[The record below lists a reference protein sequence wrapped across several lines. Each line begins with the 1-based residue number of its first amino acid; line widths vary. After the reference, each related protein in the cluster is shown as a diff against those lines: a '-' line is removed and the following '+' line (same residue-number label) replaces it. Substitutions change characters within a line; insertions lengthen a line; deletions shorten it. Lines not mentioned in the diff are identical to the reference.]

1 MDNIH
6 CNPQV
11 QPESARKKKQELF
24 KHISSMVIKKRIDM
38 KPKKGCYGIYQTH
51 FLYSCFGTYVLILT
65 KVSSYTLRLWCLQVV
80 VLQLGCQVFVV

>member
-1 MDNIH
+1 MDNVH

-24 KHISSMVIKKRIDM
+24 KHISM